1 MEALL
6 SLFFEL
12 SNDTRMGILKALND
26 KPLRLTALSK
36 ELDLPAQEASRQLS
50 RLERVN
56 LTQKDTEGFYNLTPY
71 AEELLRLL
79 PSFSFLTDNRLY
91 FTDHT
96 MAGVPGEFMGRTGE
110 LGGCQPNRDVMMSF
124 HYVEE
129 AIKRSRET
137 IMIASDQILMSTLP
151 LLSER
156 IDHGVRFRLVV
167 PSNFELAPPVRAF
180 FLGHGA
186 ASPTESWG
194 NSTRFAEC
202 LGVAMTVS
210 EREIGMLSFPSPS
223 GSFDYIG
230 FRSENPKAVRWATD
244 LFENIWDRSSEKVP
258 DQILKV
264 YE

>member
-12 SNDTRMGILKALND
+12 SNDTRMGILRALSD

-36 ELDLPAQEASRQLS
+36 ELDMPAQEVSRQLS

-56 LTQKDTEGFYNLTPY
+56 VTRKDTEGFYNLTPY
-71 AEELLRLL
+71 AGQLLRLL

-91 FTDHT
+91 FTDHS
-96 MAGVPGEFMGRTGE
+96 MAWVPDEFVGRVGE
-110 LGGCQPNRDVMMSF
+110 LEECQPNRDVMMSF

-137 IMIASDQILMSTLP
+137 IIIVSDQILMSTLP
-151 LLSER
+151 LLSDKVNQGVSFR
-156 IDHGVRFRLVV
+156 IIV
-167 PSNFELAPPVRAF
+167 PKNFELASPVRTF
-180 FLGHGA
+180 FLSHNE
-186 ASPTESWG
+186 ASPTESWE
-194 NSTRFAEC
+194 NSTRFVDH

-210 EREIGMLSFPSPS
+210 EREIGMLSFPSAL

-230 FRSENPKAVRWATD
+230 FRSENPEAIRWATD
-244 LFENIWDRSSEKVP
+244 LFEYIWDRGSKKIP
-258 DQILKV
+258 DQILRA